1 MLPTYGCMRATTR
14 LLADGRI
21 TLPSI
26 VRDEMELEHG
36 DVVEVQVRKIS
47 DNDEN

>member
-1 MLPTYGCMRATTR
+1 MRATTR

-36 DVVEVQVRKIS
+36 DVVEVEVHRIEKENSKIQ
-47 DNDEN
+47 NDG